1 MASIST
7 IRVWNARE
15 VLASASLTS
24 QAFKLG
30 SYSDVQG
37 WFSLQIALT
46 GDGTGKFQWGVSND
60 NSNFIFRDDDP
71 TQNIITAH
79 TKTSGPGSD
88 GIHIY
93 QFSPTLSQWLKVR
106 VTETGGASLIT
117 VIAHLAIQ

>member
-7 IRVWNARE
+7 IRVWNART
-15 VLASASLTS
+15 VAKSGNLIS

-60 NSNFIFRDDDP
+60 NTNFIFRSDDP
-71 TQNIITAH
+71 TKDIVTAH
-79 TKTSGPGSD
+79 TKSSGPGTD
-88 GIHIY
+88 GIMIY
-93 QFSPTLSQWLKVR
+93 QFSPVLSQWLKIK
-106 VTETGGASLIT
+106 VTETGGANSIIVT
-117 VIAHLAIQ
+117 AHLAIQ